1 MISFIEFGKTER
13 QSSKIAFS
21 SLRTVKKRM
30 IRRNMAVSKVI
41 IVVALAV
48 IFSVGLL
55 AGQVLNLGLKPAAES
70 PTATSITSSSTTIAT
85 GIASTSSSTTTATS
99 SSSSSSVSSTT
110 LSTTT
115 TTQAILG
122 DLTPPQIFKNVE
134 GSVVSIGVTLPGG
147 EAQGSGFVFDNK
159 GDIVTNNHVVEG
171 ATTIDVTFLNGDTV
185 TAKLVGRDAYA
196 DLAVIQVDTS
206 TRQLKPVPLGDSDK
220 LQVGDQIL
228 AIGNPFGLSGSMS
241 AGIVSQ
247 LGRETQ
253 GTGGYMI
260 IDLIQID
267 AVVNPGNSGGPLLNM
282 RGEVVGVNTLI
293 FSQSGGFEGVGLS
306 IPSNTVKRVATSL
319 ISTGQYKHPY
329 LGVQGTDVTPQIANA
344 MKLSQSKGFLLM
356 QVTQGGPA
364 DKAGLKGGTTQTTIA
379 GQTAVLGGDVII
391 DIDNTNV
398 RKLSDLSLYTERNKS
413 PGDTVTLKIIRDGKE
428 MSVNLVLGERP
439 QPAG

>member
-1 MISFIEFGKTER
+1 
-13 QSSKIAFS
+13 
-21 SLRTVKKRM
+21 M
-30 IRRNMAVSKVI
+30 IRQRKAVSKI
-41 IVVALAV
+41 IIAVALAI

-55 AGQVLNLGLKPAAES
+55 AGQALNLGWKPAVN
-70 PTATSITSSSTTIAT
+70 SSTTMGTTSILTTTITTTAAEDRAT
-85 GIASTSSSTTTATS
+85 NTTTTVTTTSASTST
-99 SSSSSSVSSTT
+99 SSSVSSTT

-115 TTQAILG
+115 TTQASLV

-134 GSVVSIGVTLPGG
+134 GSVVSISVTLPGG
-147 EAQGSGFVFDNK
+147 GGAQGSGFVFDNK
-159 GDIVTNNHVVEG
+159 GNIVTNNHVVEG
-171 ATTIDVTFLNGDTV
+171 ATAIDVTFLNGDTV

-206 TRQLKPVPLGDSDK
+206 SRQLKPVPLGDSDK
-220 LQVGDQIL
+220 LQVGDPIL

-306 IPSNTVKRVATSL
+306 IPSSTVKRVATSL

-329 LGVQGTDVTPQIANA
+329 LGVQGTDVTPQIVEA
-344 MKLSQSKGFLLM
+344 MKLSQAKGFLLM

-379 GQTAVLGGDVII
+379 GQTAILGGDVII
-391 DIDNTNV
+391 GIDNTNV